1 VKVGKQLQK
10 IERSSPVS
18 AFGGYLWLIF
28 SVIGFFI
35 AEVCSPVGAAEGC
48 EWVSPDSPPSQPS
61 APPDENFSSRAE
73 RPQ

>member
-28 SVIGFFI
+28 SVIRFFI
-35 AEVCSPVGAAEGC
+35 AGVRSSVGAAEGC

-61 APPDENFSSRAE
+61 AAPTENLLSKAE
-73 RPQ
+73 TPQ